1 MDKLETDSG
10 FLTTIYLNE
19 SKAEYKSMTRSYKKQ
34 NEEMFFPKGQSLT
47 ATGVAHGD
55 PFHFSSLDDE
65 TGEFLGTTPCGGN
78 VLFDLFT
85 KTSTRLYYNFLA
97 IGEMGI
103 RKINLVKKTV

>member
-78 VLFDLFT
+78 VLLTCLQKHQQDFIIISLP
-85 KTSTRLYYNFLA
+85 
-97 IGEMGI
+97 
-103 RKINLVKKTV
+103 LVKWDQENQPC

>member
-55 PFHFSSLDDE
+55 PFHFQVLMMRRENFSAQRLAEEMCFLTCLQKHQQDFIIISL
-65 TGEFLGTTPCGGN
+65 P
-78 VLFDLFT
+78 
-85 KTSTRLYYNFLA
+85 
-97 IGEMGI
+97 
-103 RKINLVKKTV
+103 LVKWDQENQPC